1 MVAFVK
7 SIWET
12 ELNPQRR
19 RALVIEWLETFAP
32 QKKVTMSNGTH
43 RSEYNILNPQLSTC
57 TCEAQGLCKHLL
69 EVRRNCCPA
78 AAFENQ

>member
-12 ELNPQRR
+12 EPRR

-78 AAFENQ
+78 AAFKNQ